1 MRQTSQAST
10 FNDNFYKHAL
20 EWELQLFVKRR
31 RPELVVSLSFMH
43 NRDILKINGNSK
55 HDQYYASP

>member
-20 EWELQLFVKRR
+20 EWELQLFVERR
-31 RPELVVSLSFMH
+31 RPDLVVSLSFM
-43 NRDILKINGNSK
+43 RYLGQPQIFIFQTYLDLFK
-55 HDQYYASP
+55 